1 MKKIINNRV
10 YDTATARELA
20 CIDTGSSS
28 DLDFWCET
36 LYQKRTG
43 EFFIHGEGGPMSRYA
58 VNAGQNEWGWAE
70 KIIPLTA
77 ANARKWAEE
86 HLDADRYEAIFG
98 LPDED
103 DGKVMLSVQLPADLS
118 AQIRQNAA
126 DAGLSLTAYVEAMLR
141 KAI

>member
-1 MKKIINNRV
+1 MKKIINNRI
-10 YDTATARELA
+10 YDTTTARELGQ
-20 CIDTGSSS
+20 DSHSYPS
-28 DLDFWCET
+28 DFNYWHEV

-43 EFFIHGEGGPMSRYA
+43 EFFLWGEGGPMSRYA
-58 VNAGQNEWGWAE
+58 RSIDQNSWSGGE
-70 KIIPLTA
+70 KIMPLSA

-98 LPDED
+98 LPSED
-103 DGKVMLSVQLPADLS
+103 DEKVMLSVQLPADLS
-118 AQIRQNAA
+118 ARIRQNAA